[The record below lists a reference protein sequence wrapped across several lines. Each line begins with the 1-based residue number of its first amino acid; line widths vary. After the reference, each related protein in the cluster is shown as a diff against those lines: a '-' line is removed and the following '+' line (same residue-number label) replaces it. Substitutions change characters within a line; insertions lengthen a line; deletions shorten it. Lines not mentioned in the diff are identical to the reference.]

1 MGILLLTTAVHTLVF
16 SLMRDDPVQPILG
29 IRLDVWAS
37 ILFIFIAAILLVFTF
52 EVKSRKIK
60 IHKDTA
66 S

>member
-29 IRLDVWAS
+29 IRLDIWAS
-37 ILFIFIAAILLVFTF
+37 ILFILAAVSLLVFTF
-52 EVKSRKIK
+52 EVKSMKIK
-60 IHKDTA
+60 IQKDTA